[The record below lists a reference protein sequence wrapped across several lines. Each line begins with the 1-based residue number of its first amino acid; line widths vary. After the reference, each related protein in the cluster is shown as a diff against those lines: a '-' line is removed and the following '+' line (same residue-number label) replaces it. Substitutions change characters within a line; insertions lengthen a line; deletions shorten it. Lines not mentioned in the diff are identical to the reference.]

1 MAIFLTQ
8 AWFDE
13 VTQLTAQAGDLNLPP
28 AIKNLTIN
36 LKVTDTADGEV
47 SASFYEGNIHQ
58 GLKEGALTT
67 LILDAKTLKV
77 VFLERDMNYA
87 MQAFMEGKIK
97 VEGDMGQLMSI
108 QTATPSA
115 EQKALFKNILAITEV
130 A

>member
-13 VTQLTAQAGDLNLPP
+13 VAQLTAQAGDLNLPP
-28 AIKNLTIN
+28 VIKNLTIN

-67 LILDAKTLKV
+67 LILDAKTLKA